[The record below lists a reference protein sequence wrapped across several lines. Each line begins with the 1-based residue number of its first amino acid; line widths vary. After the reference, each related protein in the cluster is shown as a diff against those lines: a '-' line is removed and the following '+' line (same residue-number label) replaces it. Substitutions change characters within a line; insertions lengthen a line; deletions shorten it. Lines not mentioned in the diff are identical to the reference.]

1 MSLEEAIAKARAA
14 SIAKRKAL
22 LVGWSKEEALLAEK
36 VRQAIEATAGEWT
49 PCGGMLDH
57 PDNLVF
63 AKAAIAAGASADQ
76 TAAAVAWWAGTKRA
90 RISGWDIRYFR

>member
-1 MSLEEAIAKARAA
+1 MTLEEAIAKARAA

-22 LVGWSKEEALLAEK
+22 LAGWTKDEALLAEK

-63 AKAAIAAGASADQ
+63 AKAAIATGVPADNVVL
-76 TAAAVAWWAGTKRA
+76 AVRWWAGTKRA
-90 RISGWDIRYFR
+90 RVSGWDIRYFR